1 MAAEALSGHVAL
13 MVEEGLEIPEPTPL
27 DEIRKNREHRS
38 GVPVLVPEPRR
49 KGGKAMR
56 VNITVPSDL
65 LESIDH
71 FADAHGFNR
80 SGFLVHAAR
89 KVMEA
94 EDV

>member
-13 MVEEGLEIPEPTPL
+13 MVEEGLEIPEPIPL
-27 DEIRKNREHRS
+27 DEIRRNREHRS
-38 GVPVLVPEPRR
+38 GAPVLVPEPRA
-49 KGGKAMR
+49 KGGKAIR
-56 VNITVPSDL
+56 VNIIVPSDV

-71 FADAHGFNR
+71 FAEARGFNR

-94 EDV
+94 EDP